1 MIYKS
6 SVKLSL
12 TFLLL
17 LGLAMAYGK
26 SSPLMMAE
34 DLVRTTQID
43 RLALRGLLFPFR
55 ADMTLNQNIDG
66 DEWNRFNSC
75 LDLADSSIVTTAF
88 ALELEKRM
96 SSEDVG
102 LALQF
107 YQRPV
112 GKKLLRRDAVQN
124 EQTLAPR
131 PDTEIVSFSE
141 DELKELEQFEKTNAS
156 STIQRVPLE
165 VWNTR
170 AVWSAVVSEGQ
181 RILNTCANAAPKS
194 K

>member
-26 SSPLMMAE
+26 SSPRMMAE
-34 DLVRTTQID
+34 DLVRVTQID
-43 RLALRGLLFPFR
+43 RLALKGFLFPFR
-55 ADMTLNQNIDG
+55 VDMTLNQNMDD
-66 DEWNRFNSC
+66 DEGKRLNSC
-75 LDLADSSIVTTAF
+75 LDLAASSIVTTAF

-124 EQTLAPR
+124 EQALALR
-131 PDTEIVSFSE
+131 LDTEIVSFSQ
-141 DELKELEQFEKTNAS
+141 DELKELEQFEKTTAS
-156 STIQRVPLE
+156 STLQRFPLD
-165 VWNTR
+165 VRNAR
-170 AVWSAVVSEGQ
+170 VVWSAVVSEGQ